1 MLTCVTSR
9 NRDFPHSLLWEKR
22 ALVLLHHSL
31 TELFPCSASGRDR
44 TTSPPVGCD
53 CFMFSFPLNGMS
65 GLASLEPNAAPQR
78 ARRARASVRTAA
90 SCRGN
95 HTKMGFNGPSIERLS
110 KANLWPSALTPANP
124 AHPPGSSICHWS
136 FVKPL
141 CTDLITAQ
149 FGSADYTLLGSGQAS
164 FSNFTWQQI
173 AGLLREE

>member
-1 MLTCVTSR
+1 MLTWHKQQKSR
-9 NRDFPHSLLWEKR
+9 LSLFTFVGKRRFSPPSSQFNRTIESLLCIRQRQDNLSTSWMW
-22 ALVLLHHSL
+22 LLYVFFSTEWHVWSGITGAQCCVERGHPSERLRL
-31 TELFPCSASGRDR
+31 TG
-44 TTSPPVGCD
+44 
-53 CFMFSFPLNGMS
+53 
-65 GLASLEPNAAPQR
+65 
-78 ARRARASVRTAA
+78 
-90 SCRGN
+90 GN

-124 AHPPGSSICHWS
+124 SHPPGSSVCHWS

>member
-1 MLTCVTSR
+1 MLTWCKQQKSGLSLFTFVGKKRFSPPSSQF
-9 NRDFPHSLLWEKR
+9 NRTVSLLCIRQRQDNLSTSWMW
-22 ALVLLHHSL
+22 LL
-31 TELFPCSASGRDR
+31 
-44 TTSPPVGCD
+44 
-53 CFMFSFPLNGMS
+53 S

-78 ARRARASVRTAA
+78 ARRARASVGTAA
-90 SCRGN
+90 PYRGN

-124 AHPPGSSICHWS
+124 SHPPGSSVCHWS
-136 FVKPL
+136 FVKPPR
-141 CTDLITAQ
+141 TDLITAQ